1 MFSDTKARMSVLET
15 ILGVPTKGEQLFV
28 CDGMDALS
36 AETLVIRN
44 ELSEQMDVVLIH
56 VEELV
61 TVIDAQDNAVRE
73 TTSQLEI
80 EIALLKRVV
89 NGLLRVG
96 EVATKMKVPEPKPF
110 DGARSAK
117 DLENFLWDIEQYF
130 KSA

>member
-61 TVIDAQDNAVRE
+61 AAWDVQNSAARE
-73 TTSQLEI
+73 TTSRLEI
-80 EIALLKRVV
+80 KIALLKMAVC
-89 NGLLRVG
+89 GLLREG
-96 EVATKMKVPEPKPF
+96 EVAIKVKVLKPNPF
-110 DGARSAK
+110 NGARSSK
-117 DLENFLWDIEQYF
+117 DLENFL
-130 KSA
+130 